1 MKSAEF
7 DCFHNDS
14 IDLFPGGVLIDHLS
28 SETTLITVSCLEF
41 SFVISEKSR

>member
-1 MKSAEF
+1 MKIAELDWF
-7 DCFHNDS
+7 QNDS